1 MLAISARNVCDR
13 YESEVRSYCRSIP
26 LEFTEGKNALLTT
39 TDGEEYIDF
48 LSGCGSLNYGHN
60 DPDMRDALMKYM
72 ASNGIAHSLDMTTK
86 SKNDFVSTF
95 VDYILAPRGMDF
107 KIQFTGPTGTNA
119 VEAALKL
126 ARKITGRSTVVA
138 FTNGFHGVSL
148 GALAATGNSYHRRAA
163 GIALTGVTRFP
174 YDGYL
179 GPEVDTIDLLERMLA
194 DQSSGIDVP
203 AAFLVET
210 VQGEGGLN
218 VATSNWL
225 NRLKLLAGRH
235 SALLI
240 IDDVQAGCGRTGT
253 FFSFEGTR
261 VVPDIVVLAKSL
273 SGFGLPLAA
282 VLIRREL
289 DVWRPAEHNG
299 TFRGN
304 NHAFVTATTAIRKY
318 WANDSFA
325 HKVRERAAAVDAA
338 LASLGSNTG
347 WQPKGRGLFRGLR
360 TPSRQIAAKIQK
372 TALENGVVMETCG
385 PDDEVLKLLPPLTIE
400 GDILED
406 GLRRFT
412 NAVLTTVN
420 CRELV

>member
-1 MLAISARNVCDR
+1 
-13 YESEVRSYCRSIP
+13 
-26 LEFTEGKNALLTT
+26 
-39 TDGEEYIDF
+39 
-48 LSGCGSLNYGHN
+48 
-60 DPDMRDALMKYM
+60 
-72 ASNGIAHSLDMTTK
+72 
-86 SKNDFVSTF
+86 
-95 VDYILAPRGMDF
+95 
-107 KIQFTGPTGTNA
+107 
-119 VEAALKL
+119 
-126 ARKITGRSTVVA
+126 
-138 FTNGFHGVSL
+138 
-148 GALAATGNSYHRRAA
+148 
-163 GIALTGVTRFP
+163 
-174 YDGYL
+174 
-179 GPEVDTIDLLERMLA
+179 
-194 DQSSGIDVP
+194 
-203 AAFLVET
+203 
-210 VQGEGGLN
+210 
-218 VATSNWL
+218 
-225 NRLKLLAGRH
+225 
-235 SALLI
+235 LI

>member
-1 MLAISARNVCDR
+1 MLAISPSNACDR

-39 TDGEEYIDF
+39 AEGEEYIDF

-72 ASNGIAHSLDMTTK
+72 AGNGIAHSLDMTTR

-148 GALAATGNSYHRRAA
+148 GALAATGNGYHRRAA
-163 GIALTGVTRFP
+163 GTALTGVTRFP

-179 GPEVDTIDLLERMLA
+179 GPGVDTIDLLERMLA
-194 DQSSGIDVP
+194 DQSSGIDEP

-218 VATSNWL
+218 VATPNWL
-225 NRLKLLAGRH
+225 HRLKQLAGRH

-240 IDDVQAGCGRTGT
+240 IDDVQAGCGRTGA

-318 WANDSFA
+318 WATDTFA
-325 HKVRERAAAVDAA
+325 HKLRDKAAVVEAA
-338 LASLGSNTG
+338 LASLSCKTG

-360 TPSRQIAAKIQK
+360 TPSKRVAAEIQK
-372 TALENGVVMETCG
+372 TALRNGIVMETCG

-400 GDILED
+400 DDILED

-412 NAVLTTVN
+412 DAVLTVEN
-420 CRELV
+420 CREVA

>member
-1 MLAISARNVCDR
+1 MLAISEANVCER
-13 YESEVRSYCRSIP
+13 YESDVRSYCRSIP
-26 LEFTEGKNALLTT
+26 LEFAEGRNALLKTT
-39 TDGEEYIDF
+39 RGEEYIDF

-72 ASNGIAHSLDMTTK
+72 ARNGIAHSLDMTTQ

-95 VDYILAPRGMDF
+95 VDYILAPREMDF
-107 KIQFTGPTGTNA
+107 KIQFTGPTGANA

-148 GALAATGNSYHRRAA
+148 GALAATGNGYHRRAA

-218 VATSNWL
+218 VATPNWL
-225 NRLKLLAGRH
+225 NRLRLLADRH

-253 FFSFEGTR
+253 FFSFEGTG

-289 DVWRPAEHNG
+289 DVWRPGEHNG

-304 NHAFVTATTAIRKY
+304 NHAFVTATTALRKY
-318 WANDSFA
+318 WADDSFVR
-325 HKVRERAAAVDAA
+325 KVRERAAVVDAA
-338 LASLGSNTG
+338 LASLSVKTG

-360 TPSRQIAAKIQK
+360 TPSTQIAAKIQK
-372 TALENGVVMETCG
+372 TALGHGVVIEVCG

-400 GDILED
+400 DELLKD
-406 GLRRFT
+406 GLRRFS
-412 NAVLTTVN
+412 NAVLATEN
-420 CRELV
+420 CRAVA